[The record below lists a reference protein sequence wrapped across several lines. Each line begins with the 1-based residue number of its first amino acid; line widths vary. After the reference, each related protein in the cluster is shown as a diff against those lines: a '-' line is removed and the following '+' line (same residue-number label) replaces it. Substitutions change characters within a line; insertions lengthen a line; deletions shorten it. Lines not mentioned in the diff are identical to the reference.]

1 MFRSLHMKLVLI
13 LILLIV
19 SVMAVMG
26 TFLVNSVGSYYL
38 DDFESQIE
46 DVMTQNGSETLL
58 SLEQA
63 AERGQE
69 GVPRMMEI
77 LSAFVGQLGIDNY
90 RYYCVLDGNGTFVD
104 GSSTSETRAAEL
116 TRTPNIVSAMNGK
129 IGSANTTIDSYMDY
143 AIPLALDEQGQ
154 HPQYIIY
161 FFDDKREVRDLSW
174 NFFGI
179 VLRAMMFGLLVAV
192 MLSFLLSKTITTPI
206 ENIRTRA
213 QMVASGDFSHR
224 LDIQSNDEIGELTA
238 TFNHMADR
246 LHDTLEEIAGE
257 RDKLGTIFLH
267 MTDGVAA
274 FSADGCLIHMN
285 PATERLLGVS
295 FCEDMHFNDLF
306 EGIEVPTQKNAGERG
321 FLQMEIER
329 EGRTLSVLFAPYGAG
344 EVERGIVAVI
354 HDITEQRKLDDSRRE
369 FIANV
374 SHELRT
380 PLTNIKSYT
389 ETLIDAAGEL
399 PADTEVKFLSVIAGE
414 TDRMTRIVKDLLTLS
429 KLDCGKMDLRFQR
442 FSMQHMLESVFNAMA
457 LEAENNGHTLTLDI
471 AGKMP
476 DMNGDRER
484 LEQVVINILSNA
496 VKYTPTGGHI
506 VLSAFRRDDSHVVI
520 RVKDDGMG
528 IPKDD
533 IPRLFE
539 RFYRV
544 DKARSRAKG
553 GSGLG
558 LAIAKEMVEAHRG
571 TIYLDSKLDV
581 GTTVTITLPTNLP
594 ADEDGII

>member
-1 MFRSLHMKLVLI
+1 MFRSLHMKLVII

-19 SVMAVMG
+19 SVMAIMG

-38 DDFESQIE
+38 NDFETQIE
-46 DVMTQNGSETLL
+46 NVMTENNYETYR

-63 AERGQE
+63 AQETDAPERI
-69 GVPRMMEI
+69 MEI
-77 LSAFVGQLGIDNY
+77 LSAFVGRLGIDSY
-90 RYYCVLDGNGTFVD
+90 RTYAVLDGNGTFLTGD
-104 GSSTSETRAAEL
+104 NGALASEL
-116 TRTPNIVSAMNGK
+116 TRTPNILTA
-129 IGSANTTIDSYMDY
+129 IGGEVGAANTTIDSYMDY
-143 AIPLALDEQGQ
+143 AIPLGKDDDGE
-154 HPQYIIY
+154 PKYIVY
-161 FFDDKREVRDLSW
+161 FFDDKRETRDLSW

-179 VLRAMMFGLLVAV
+179 VVKAMTFGLLVAV
-192 MLSFLLSKTITTPI
+192 LLSFLLSKTITTPI

-213 QMVASGDFSHR
+213 QMVAAGDFSHR

-246 LHDTLEEIAGE
+246 LHDTLEEIQGE

-267 MTDGVAA
+267 MTDGVTA
-274 FSADGCLIHMN
+274 FNAEGKLIHMN
-285 PATERLLGVS
+285 PTAENLLGAT
-295 FCEDMHFNDLF
+295 FQENAHFNDVF
-306 EGIEVPTQKNAGERG
+306 EGIDAPTPIAAGEQG
-321 FLQMEIER
+321 FVQMELER
-329 EGRTLSVLFAPYGAG
+329 MGRTLSVLFAPYG
-344 EVERGIVAVI
+344 ENERGIIAVI
-354 HDITEQRKLDDSRRE
+354 HDITEQRKLDEARRE

-380 PLTNIKSYT
+380 PLTNVKSYT

-399 PADTEVKFLSVIAGE
+399 PTDTEVKFLSVIAGE

-429 KLDCGKMDLRFQR
+429 KLDCGKMDLHFHR
-442 FSMQHMLESVFNAMA
+442 FSMQHMVESVYNAMV
-457 LEAENNGHTLTLDI
+457 LEAGNNGLELTLNI
-471 AGKMP
+471 QGKMP

-496 VKYTPTGGHI
+496 VKYTPSGGHI
-506 VLSAFRRDDSHVVI
+506 VLSAARRDEGHVMI

-571 TIYLDSKLDV
+571 TIYLESQLDE
-581 GTTVTITLPTNLP
+581 GTTVTVVLPTNLP
-594 ADEDGII
+594 ADQDGMV

>member
-1 MFRSLHMKLVLI
+1 MFRSLHMKLVII

-19 SVMAVMG
+19 SVMAIMG

-38 DDFESQIE
+38 NDFETQIE
-46 DVMTQNGSETLL
+46 NVMTENNYETYR

-63 AERGQE
+63 AQESDAPERI
-69 GVPRMMEI
+69 MEI
-77 LSAFVGQLGIDNY
+77 LSAFVGRLGIDSY
-90 RYYCVLDGNGTFVD
+90 RTYAVLDGNGTFLTGD
-104 GSSTSETRAAEL
+104 NGALASEL
-116 TRTPNIVSAMNGK
+116 TRTPNILTA
-129 IGSANTTIDSYMDY
+129 IGGEVGAANTTIDSYMDY
-143 AIPLALDEQGQ
+143 AIPLGKDDDGE
-154 HPQYIIY
+154 PKYIVY
-161 FFDDKREVRDLSW
+161 FFDDKRETRDLSW

-179 VLRAMMFGLLVAV
+179 VVKAMTFGLLVAV
-192 MLSFLLSKTITTPI
+192 LLSFLLSKTITTPI

-213 QMVASGDFSHR
+213 QMVAAGDFSHR

-246 LHDTLEEIAGE
+246 LHDTLEEIQGE

-267 MTDGVAA
+267 MTDGVTA
-274 FSADGCLIHMN
+274 FNAEGKLIHMN
-285 PATERLLGVS
+285 PTAENLLGAT
-295 FCEDMHFNDLF
+295 FQEDAHFNDVF
-306 EGIEVPTQKNAGERG
+306 EGIDTPTPIAAGEQG
-321 FLQMEIER
+321 FVQMELER
-329 EGRTLSVLFAPYGAG
+329 MGRTLSVLFAPYG
-344 EVERGIVAVI
+344 ENERGIIAVI
-354 HDITEQRKLDDSRRE
+354 HDITEQRKLDEARRE

-380 PLTNIKSYT
+380 PLTNVKSYT

-399 PADTEVKFLSVIAGE
+399 PTDTEVKFLSVIAGE

-429 KLDCGKMDLRFQR
+429 KLDCGKMDLHFHR
-442 FSMQHMLESVFNAMA
+442 FSMQHMVESVYNAMV
-457 LEAENNGHTLTLDI
+457 LEAGNNGLELTLNI
-471 AGKMP
+471 RGKMP

-496 VKYTPTGGHI
+496 VKYTPSGGHI
-506 VLSAFRRDDSHVVI
+506 VLSAARRDEGHVMI

-571 TIYLDSKLDV
+571 TIYLESQLDE
-581 GTTVTITLPTNLP
+581 GTTVTVVLPTNLP
-594 ADEDGII
+594 ADQDGMV

>member
-1 MFRSLHMKLVLI
+1 MFRSLHMKLVII

-19 SVMAVMG
+19 SVMAIMG

-38 DDFESQIE
+38 NDFETQIE
-46 DVMTQNGSETLL
+46 NVMTENNYETYR

-63 AERGQE
+63 AQESDAPERI
-69 GVPRMMEI
+69 MEI
-77 LSAFVGQLGIDNY
+77 LSAFVGRLGIDSY
-90 RYYCVLDGNGTFVD
+90 RTYAVLDGNGTFLTGD
-104 GSSTSETRAAEL
+104 NGALASEL
-116 TRTPNIVSAMNGK
+116 TRTPNILTA
-129 IGSANTTIDSYMDY
+129 IGGEVGAANTTIDSYMDY
-143 AIPLALDEQGQ
+143 AIPLGKDDDGE
-154 HPQYIIY
+154 PKYIVY
-161 FFDDKREVRDLSW
+161 FFDDKRETRDLSW

-179 VLRAMMFGLLVAV
+179 VVKAMTFGLLVAV
-192 MLSFLLSKTITTPI
+192 LLSFLLSKTITTPI

-213 QMVASGDFSHR
+213 QMVAAGDFSHR

-246 LHDTLEEIAGE
+246 LHDTLEEIQGE

-267 MTDGVAA
+267 MTDGVTA
-274 FSADGCLIHMN
+274 FNAEGKLIHMN
-285 PATERLLGVS
+285 PTAENLLGAT
-295 FCEDMHFNDLF
+295 FQEDAHFNDVF
-306 EGIEVPTQKNAGERG
+306 EGIDAPTPIAAGEQG
-321 FLQMEIER
+321 FVQMELER
-329 EGRTLSVLFAPYGAG
+329 MGRTLSVLFAPYG
-344 EVERGIVAVI
+344 ENERGIIAVI
-354 HDITEQRKLDDSRRE
+354 HDITEQRKLDEARRE

-380 PLTNIKSYT
+380 PLTNVKSYT

-399 PADTEVKFLSVIAGE
+399 PTDTEVKFLSVIAGE

-429 KLDCGKMDLRFQR
+429 KLDCGKMDLHFHR
-442 FSMQHMLESVFNAMA
+442 FSMQHMIESVYNAMV
-457 LEAENNGHTLTLDI
+457 LEAGNNGLELTLNI
-471 AGKMP
+471 QGKMP

-496 VKYTPTGGHI
+496 VKYTPSGGHI
-506 VLSAFRRDDSHVVI
+506 VLSAARRDEGHVMI

-571 TIYLDSKLDV
+571 TIYLESQLDE
-581 GTTVTITLPTNLP
+581 GTTVTVVLPTNLP
-594 ADEDGII
+594 ADQDGMV

>member
-1 MFRSLHMKLVLI
+1 MFRSLHMKLVII

-19 SVMAVMG
+19 SVMAIMG

-38 DDFESQIE
+38 NDFETQIE
-46 DVMTQNGSETLL
+46 NVMTENNYETYR

-63 AERGQE
+63 AQESDAPERI
-69 GVPRMMEI
+69 MEI
-77 LSAFVGQLGIDNY
+77 LSAFVGRLGIDSY
-90 RYYCVLDGNGTFVD
+90 RTYAVLDGNGTFLTGD
-104 GSSTSETRAAEL
+104 NGALASEL
-116 TRTPNIVSAMNGK
+116 TRTPNILTA
-129 IGSANTTIDSYMDY
+129 IGGEVGAANTTIDSYMDY
-143 AIPLALDEQGQ
+143 AIPLGKDDDGE
-154 HPQYIIY
+154 PKYIVY
-161 FFDDKREVRDLSW
+161 FFDDKRETRDLSW

-179 VLRAMMFGLLVAV
+179 VVKAMTFGLLVAV
-192 MLSFLLSKTITTPI
+192 LLSFLLSKTITTPI

-213 QMVASGDFSHR
+213 QMVAAGDFSHR

-246 LHDTLEEIAGE
+246 LHDTLEEIQGE

-267 MTDGVAA
+267 MTDGVTA
-274 FSADGCLIHMN
+274 FNAEGKLIHMN
-285 PATERLLGVS
+285 PTAENLLGAT
-295 FCEDMHFNDLF
+295 FQEDAHFNDVF
-306 EGIEVPTQKNAGERG
+306 EGIDAPTPIAAGEQG
-321 FLQMEIER
+321 FVQMELER
-329 EGRTLSVLFAPYGAG
+329 MGRTLSVLFAPYG
-344 EVERGIVAVI
+344 ENERDIIAVI
-354 HDITEQRKLDDSRRE
+354 HDITEQRKLDEARRE

-380 PLTNIKSYT
+380 PLTNVKSYT

-399 PADTEVKFLSVIAGE
+399 PTDTEVKFLSVIAGE

-429 KLDCGKMDLRFQR
+429 KLDCGKMDLHFHR
-442 FSMQHMLESVFNAMA
+442 FSMQHMVESVYNAMV
-457 LEAENNGHTLTLDI
+457 LEAGNNGLELTLNI
-471 AGKMP
+471 QGKMP

-496 VKYTPTGGHI
+496 VKYTPSGGHI
-506 VLSAFRRDDSHVVI
+506 VLSAARRDEGHVMI

-571 TIYLDSKLDV
+571 TIYLESQLDE
-581 GTTVTITLPTNLP
+581 GTTVTVVLPTNLP
-594 ADEDGII
+594 ADQDGMV

>member
-1 MFRSLHMKLVLI
+1 MFRSLHMKLVII

-19 SVMAVMG
+19 SVMAIMG

-38 DDFESQIE
+38 NDFETQIE
-46 DVMTQNGSETLL
+46 NVMTENNYETYR

-63 AERGQE
+63 AQETDAPERI
-69 GVPRMMEI
+69 MEI
-77 LSAFVGQLGIDNY
+77 LSAFVGRLGIDSY
-90 RYYCVLDGNGTFVD
+90 RTYAVLDGNGTFLTGD
-104 GSSTSETRAAEL
+104 NGALASEL
-116 TRTPNIVSAMNGK
+116 TRTPNILTAVGGEVGA
-129 IGSANTTIDSYMDY
+129 ANTTIDSYMDY
-143 AIPLALDEQGQ
+143 AIPLGKDDDGE
-154 HPQYIIY
+154 PKYIVY
-161 FFDDKREVRDLSW
+161 FFDDKRETRDLSW

-179 VLRAMMFGLLVAV
+179 VVKAMTFGLLVAV
-192 MLSFLLSKTITTPI
+192 LLSFLLSKTITTPI

-213 QMVASGDFSHR
+213 QMVAAGDFSHR

-246 LHDTLEEIAGE
+246 LHDTLEEIQGE

-267 MTDGVAA
+267 MTDGVTA
-274 FSADGCLIHMN
+274 FNAEGKLIHMN
-285 PATERLLGVS
+285 PTAENLLGAT
-295 FCEDMHFNDLF
+295 FQENAHFNDVF
-306 EGIEVPTQKNAGERG
+306 EGIDAPTPIAAGEQG
-321 FLQMEIER
+321 FVQMELER
-329 EGRTLSVLFAPYGAG
+329 MGRTLSVLFAPYG
-344 EVERGIVAVI
+344 ENERGIIAVI
-354 HDITEQRKLDDSRRE
+354 HDITEQRKLDEARRE

-380 PLTNIKSYT
+380 PLTNVKSYT

-399 PADTEVKFLSVIAGE
+399 PTDTEVKFLSVIAGE

-429 KLDCGKMDLRFQR
+429 KLDCGKMDLHFHR
-442 FSMQHMLESVFNAMA
+442 FSMQHMVESVYNAMV
-457 LEAENNGHTLTLDI
+457 LEAGNNGLELTLNI
-471 AGKMP
+471 QGKMP

-496 VKYTPTGGHI
+496 VKYTPSGGHI
-506 VLSAFRRDDSHVVI
+506 VLSAARRDEGHVMI

-571 TIYLDSKLDV
+571 TIYLESQLDE
-581 GTTVTITLPTNLP
+581 GTTVTVVLPTNLP
-594 ADEDGII
+594 ADQDGMV

>member
-1 MFRSLHMKLVLI
+1 MFRSLHMKLVII

-19 SVMAVMG
+19 SVMAIMG

-38 DDFESQIE
+38 NDFETQIE
-46 DVMTQNGSETLL
+46 NVMTENNYETYR

-63 AERGQE
+63 AQEPDAPERI
-69 GVPRMMEI
+69 MEI
-77 LSAFVGQLGIDNY
+77 LSAFVGRLGIDSY
-90 RYYCVLDGNGTFVD
+90 RTYAVLDGNGTFLTGD
-104 GSSTSETRAAEL
+104 NGALASEL
-116 TRTPNIVSAMNGK
+116 TRTPNILTA
-129 IGSANTTIDSYMDY
+129 IGGEVGAANTTIDSYMDY
-143 AIPLALDEQGQ
+143 AIPLDKDDDGE
-154 HPQYIIY
+154 PKYIVY
-161 FFDDKREVRDLSW
+161 FFDDKRETRDLSW

-179 VLRAMMFGLLVAV
+179 VVKAMTFGLLVAV
-192 MLSFLLSKTITTPI
+192 LLSFLLSKTITTPI

-213 QMVASGDFSHR
+213 QMVAAGDFSHR

-246 LHDTLEEIAGE
+246 LHDTLEEIQGE

-267 MTDGVAA
+267 MTDGVTA
-274 FSADGCLIHMN
+274 FNAEGKLIHMN
-285 PATERLLGVS
+285 PTAENLLGAT
-295 FCEDMHFNDLF
+295 FQEDAHFNDVF
-306 EGIEVPTQKNAGERG
+306 EGIDAPTPIAAGEQG
-321 FLQMEIER
+321 FVQMELER
-329 EGRTLSVLFAPYGAG
+329 MGRTLSVLFAPYG
-344 EVERGIVAVI
+344 ENERGIIAVI
-354 HDITEQRKLDDSRRE
+354 HDITEQRKLDEARRE

-380 PLTNIKSYT
+380 PLTNVKSYT

-399 PADTEVKFLSVIAGE
+399 PTDTEVKFLSVIAGE

-429 KLDCGKMDLRFQR
+429 KLDCGKMDLHFHR
-442 FSMQHMLESVFNAMA
+442 FSMQHMVESVYNAMV
-457 LEAENNGHTLTLDI
+457 LEAGNNGLELTLNI
-471 AGKMP
+471 QGKMP

-496 VKYTPTGGHI
+496 VKYTPSGGHI
-506 VLSAFRRDDSHVVI
+506 VLSAARRDEGHVMI

-571 TIYLDSKLDV
+571 TIYLESQLDE
-581 GTTVTITLPTNLP
+581 GTTVTVVLPTNLP
-594 ADEDGII
+594 ADQDGMV

>member
-1 MFRSLHMKLVLI
+1 MFRSLHMKLVII

-19 SVMAVMG
+19 SVMAIMG

-38 DDFESQIE
+38 NDFETQIE
-46 DVMTQNGSETLL
+46 NVMTENNYETYR

-63 AERGQE
+63 AQESDAPERI
-69 GVPRMMEI
+69 MEI
-77 LSAFVGQLGIDNY
+77 LSAFVGRLGIDSY
-90 RYYCVLDGNGTFVD
+90 RTYAVLDGNGTFLTGD
-104 GSSTSETRAAEL
+104 NGALASEL
-116 TRTPNIVSAMNGK
+116 TRTPNILTA
-129 IGSANTTIDSYMDY
+129 IGGEVGAANTTIDSYMDY
-143 AIPLALDEQGQ
+143 AIPLGKDDDGE
-154 HPQYIIY
+154 PKYIVY
-161 FFDDKREVRDLSW
+161 FFDDKRETRDLSW

-179 VLRAMMFGLLVAV
+179 VVKAMTFGLLVAV
-192 MLSFLLSKTITTPI
+192 LLSFLLSKTITTPI

-213 QMVASGDFSHR
+213 QMVAAGDFSHR

-246 LHDTLEEIAGE
+246 LHDTLEEIQGE

-267 MTDGVAA
+267 MTDGVTA
-274 FSADGCLIHMN
+274 FNAEGKLIHMN
-285 PATERLLGVS
+285 PTAENLLGAT
-295 FCEDMHFNDLF
+295 FQEDAHFNDVF
-306 EGIEVPTQKNAGERG
+306 EGIDTPTPIAAGEQG
-321 FLQMEIER
+321 FVQMELER
-329 EGRTLSVLFAPYGAG
+329 MGRTLSVLFAPYG
-344 EVERGIVAVI
+344 ENERGIIAVI
-354 HDITEQRKLDDSRRE
+354 HDITEQRKLDEARRE

-380 PLTNIKSYT
+380 PLTNVKSYT

-399 PADTEVKFLSVIAGE
+399 PTDTEVKFLSVIAGE

-429 KLDCGKMDLRFQR
+429 KLDCGKMDLHFHR
-442 FSMQHMLESVFNAMA
+442 FSMQHMVESVYNAMV
-457 LEAENNGHTLTLDI
+457 LEAGNNGLELTLNI
-471 AGKMP
+471 QGKMP

-496 VKYTPTGGHI
+496 VKYTPSGGHI
-506 VLSAFRRDDSHVVI
+506 VLSAARRDEGHVMI

-571 TIYLDSKLDV
+571 TIYLESQLDE
-581 GTTVTITLPTNLP
+581 GTTVTVVLPTNLP
-594 ADEDGII
+594 ADQDGMV

>member
-38 DDFESQIE
+38 SDFQTQIE
-46 DVMTQNGSETLL
+46 SVMTENGSETLL

-63 AERGQE
+63 AKETDGPQQI
-69 GVPRMMEI
+69 MNI
-77 LSAFVGQLGIDNY
+77 LAAFYGQLGIDTY
-90 RYYCVLDGNGTFVD
+90 RNYCVLDKNGTFLM
-104 GSSTSETRAAEL
+104 GSNEALGNDLA
-116 TRTPNIVSAMNGK
+116 RTPNIVTAMNGEVGHA
-129 IGSANTTIDSYMDY
+129 GSTIDSYMDY
-143 AIPLALDEQGQ
+143 AIPLALDEQGK
-154 HPQYIIY
+154 PSYIIY
-161 FFDDKREVRDLSW
+161 VIDDKREIRDLSW
-174 NFFGI
+174 SFFGI
-179 VLRAMMFGLLVAV
+179 VLRTMTFGLLVAV
-192 MLSFLLSKTITTPI
+192 LLSFLLSKTITTPI
-206 ENIRTRA
+206 ENIRARA
-213 QMVASGDFSHR
+213 QMVAAGDFSHR
-224 LDIQSNDEIGELTA
+224 LEIQSNDEIGGLTD

-246 LHDTLEEIAGE
+246 LHDTLEEVAGE
-257 RDKLGTIFLH
+257 RDKLNTIFEH

-274 FSADGCLIHMN
+274 FSADGKLIHMN
-285 PATERLLGVS
+285 AATENFLGVA
-295 FCEDMHFNDLF
+295 FQEDTHFNDLF
-306 EGIEVPTQKNAGERG
+306 DGIDIPTQKMAGEQG
-321 FLQMEIER
+321 FIQMDIER
-329 EGRTLSVLFAPYGAG
+329 TGRTLSVLFAPYGASEG
-344 EVERGIVAVI
+344 ERGIVAVI
-354 HDITEQRKLDDSRRE
+354 HDITEQRKLEDSRRE

-429 KLDCGKMDLRFQR
+429 KLDCGKMDLHFCR
-442 FSMQHMLESVFNAMA
+442 FSMQHMLESVYNAMA
-457 LEAENNGHTLTLDI
+457 LEAGNNGHELKLNI
-471 AGKMP
+471 RGRMP

-484 LEQVVINILSNA
+484 LEQVIINILSNA
-496 VKYTPTGGHI
+496 VKYTPRGGHI
-506 VLSAFRRDDSHVVI
+506 ILSAMRRDDCHIAI
-520 RVKDDGMG
+520 RVRDDGMG
-528 IPKDD
+528 IPQQD

-571 TIYLDSKLDV
+571 TIYLESRLDV
-581 GTTVTITLPTNLP
+581 GTTVTIILPTNLP
-594 ADEDGII
+594 ADDPEMV

>member
-1 MFRSLHMKLVLI
+1 MFRSLHMKLVII

-19 SVMAVMG
+19 SVMAIMG

-38 DDFESQIE
+38 NDFETQIE
-46 DVMTQNGSETLL
+46 NVMTENNYETYR

-63 AERGQE
+63 AQESDAPERI
-69 GVPRMMEI
+69 MEI
-77 LSAFVGQLGIDNY
+77 LSAFVGRLGIDSY
-90 RYYCVLDGNGTFVD
+90 RTYAVLDGNGTFLTGD
-104 GSSTSETRAAEL
+104 NGALASEL
-116 TRTPNIVSAMNGK
+116 TRTPNILTAVGGEVGA
-129 IGSANTTIDSYMDY
+129 ANTTIDSYMDY
-143 AIPLALDEQGQ
+143 AIPLGKDDDGE
-154 HPQYIIY
+154 PKYIVY
-161 FFDDKREVRDLSW
+161 FFDDKRETRDLSW

-179 VLRAMMFGLLVAV
+179 VVKAMTFGLLVAV
-192 MLSFLLSKTITTPI
+192 LLSFLLSKTITTPI

-213 QMVASGDFSHR
+213 QMVAAGDFSHR

-246 LHDTLEEIAGE
+246 LHDTLEEIQGE

-267 MTDGVAA
+267 MTDGVTA
-274 FSADGCLIHMN
+274 FNAEGKLIHMN
-285 PATERLLGVS
+285 PTAENLLGAT
-295 FCEDMHFNDLF
+295 FQENAHFNDVF
-306 EGIEVPTQKNAGERG
+306 EGIDAPTPIAAGEQG
-321 FLQMEIER
+321 FVQMELER
-329 EGRTLSVLFAPYGAG
+329 MGRTLSVLFAPYG
-344 EVERGIVAVI
+344 ENERGIIAVI
-354 HDITEQRKLDDSRRE
+354 HDITEQRKLDEARRE

-380 PLTNIKSYT
+380 PLTNVKSYT

-399 PADTEVKFLSVIAGE
+399 PTDTEVKFLSVIAGE

-429 KLDCGKMDLRFQR
+429 KLDCGKMDLHFHR
-442 FSMQHMLESVFNAMA
+442 FSMQHMVESVYNAMV
-457 LEAENNGHTLTLDI
+457 LEAGNNGLELTLNI
-471 AGKMP
+471 QGKMP

-484 LEQVVINILSNA
+484 LEQVVINIRSNA
-496 VKYTPTGGHI
+496 VKYTPSGGHI
-506 VLSAFRRDDSHVVI
+506 VLSAARRDEGHVMI

-571 TIYLDSKLDV
+571 TIYLESQLDE
-581 GTTVTITLPTNLP
+581 GTTVTVVLPTNLP
-594 ADEDGII
+594 ADQDGMV

>member
-1 MFRSLHMKLVLI
+1 MFRSLHMKLVII

-19 SVMAVMG
+19 SVMAIMG

-38 DDFESQIE
+38 NDFETQIE
-46 DVMTQNGSETLL
+46 NVMTENNSETYR
-58 SLEQA
+58 SIEQA
-63 AERGQE
+63 AQEPDAPERI
-69 GVPRMMEI
+69 MEI
-77 LSAFVGQLGIDNY
+77 LSAFVGRLGIDSY
-90 RYYCVLDGNGTFVD
+90 RTYAVLDGNGTFLTGD
-104 GSSTSETRAAEL
+104 NGALASEL
-116 TRTPNIVSAMNGK
+116 TRTPNILTA
-129 IGSANTTIDSYMDY
+129 IGGEVGAANTTIDSYMDY
-143 AIPLALDEQGQ
+143 AIPLGKDDDGE
-154 HPQYIIY
+154 PKYIVY
-161 FFDDKREVRDLSW
+161 FFDDKRETRDLSW

-179 VLRAMMFGLLVAV
+179 VVKAMTFGLLVAV
-192 MLSFLLSKTITTPI
+192 LLSFLLSKTITTPI

-213 QMVASGDFSHR
+213 QMVAAGDFSHR

-246 LHDTLEEIAGE
+246 LHDTLEEIQGE

-267 MTDGVAA
+267 MTDGVTA
-274 FSADGCLIHMN
+274 FNAEGKLIHMN
-285 PATERLLGVS
+285 PTAENLLGAT
-295 FCEDMHFNDLF
+295 FQEDAHFNDVF
-306 EGIEVPTQKNAGERG
+306 EGIDAPTPIAAGEQG
-321 FLQMEIER
+321 FVQMELER
-329 EGRTLSVLFAPYGAG
+329 MGRTLSVLFAPYG
-344 EVERGIVAVI
+344 ENERGIIAVI
-354 HDITEQRKLDDSRRE
+354 HDITEQRKLDEARRE

-380 PLTNIKSYT
+380 PLTNVKSYT

-399 PADTEVKFLSVIAGE
+399 PTDTEVKFLSVIAGE

-429 KLDCGKMDLRFQR
+429 KLDCGKMDLHFHR
-442 FSMQHMLESVFNAMA
+442 FSMQHMVESVYNAMV
-457 LEAENNGHTLTLDI
+457 LEAGNNGLELTLNI
-471 AGKMP
+471 QGKMP

-496 VKYTPTGGHI
+496 VKYTPSGGHI
-506 VLSAFRRDDSHVVI
+506 VLSAARRDEGHVMI

-571 TIYLDSKLDV
+571 TIYLESQLDE
-581 GTTVTITLPTNLP
+581 GTTVTVVLPTNLP
-594 ADEDGII
+594 ADQDGMV

>member
-1 MFRSLHMKLVLI
+1 MFRSLHMKLVII

-19 SVMAVMG
+19 SVMAIMG

-38 DDFESQIE
+38 NDFETQIE
-46 DVMTQNGSETLL
+46 NVMTENNYETYR

-63 AERGQE
+63 AQENDAPERI
-69 GVPRMMEI
+69 MEI
-77 LSAFVGQLGIDNY
+77 LSAFVGRLGIDSY
-90 RYYCVLDGNGTFVD
+90 RTYAVLDGNGTFLTGD
-104 GSSTSETRAAEL
+104 NGALASEL
-116 TRTPNIVSAMNGK
+116 TRTPNILTA
-129 IGSANTTIDSYMDY
+129 IGGEVGAANTTIDSYMDY
-143 AIPLALDEQGQ
+143 AIPLGKDDDGE
-154 HPQYIIY
+154 PKYIVY
-161 FFDDKREVRDLSW
+161 FFDDKRETRDLSW

-179 VLRAMMFGLLVAV
+179 VVKAMTFGLLVAV
-192 MLSFLLSKTITTPI
+192 LLSFLLSKTITTPI

-213 QMVASGDFSHR
+213 QMVAAGDFSHR

-246 LHDTLEEIAGE
+246 LHDTLEEIQGE

-267 MTDGVAA
+267 MTDGVTA
-274 FSADGCLIHMN
+274 FNAEGKLIHMN
-285 PATERLLGVS
+285 PTAENLLGAT
-295 FCEDMHFNDLF
+295 FQEDAHFNDVF
-306 EGIEVPTQKNAGERG
+306 EGIDAPTPIAAGEQG
-321 FLQMEIER
+321 FVKMELER
-329 EGRTLSVLFAPYGAG
+329 MGRTLSVLFAPYG
-344 EVERGIVAVI
+344 ENERGIIAVI
-354 HDITEQRKLDDSRRE
+354 HDITEQRKLDEARRE

-380 PLTNIKSYT
+380 PLTNVKSYT

-399 PADTEVKFLSVIAGE
+399 PTDTEVKFLSVIAGE

-429 KLDCGKMDLRFQR
+429 KLDCGKMDLHFHR
-442 FSMQHMLESVFNAMA
+442 FSMQHMVESVYNAMV
-457 LEAENNGHTLTLDI
+457 LEAGNNGLELTLNI
-471 AGKMP
+471 QGKMP

-496 VKYTPTGGHI
+496 VKYTPSGGHI
-506 VLSAFRRDDSHVVI
+506 VLSAARRDEGHVMI

-571 TIYLDSKLDV
+571 TIYLESQLDE
-581 GTTVTITLPTNLP
+581 GTTVTVVLPTNLP
-594 ADEDGII
+594 ADQDGMV

>member
-1 MFRSLHMKLVLI
+1 MFRSLHMKLVII

-19 SVMAVMG
+19 SVMAIMG

-38 DDFESQIE
+38 NDFETQIE
-46 DVMTQNGSETLL
+46 NVMTENNYETYR

-63 AERGQE
+63 AQESDAPERI
-69 GVPRMMEI
+69 MEI
-77 LSAFVGQLGIDNY
+77 LSAFVGRLGIDSY
-90 RYYCVLDGNGTFVD
+90 RTYAVLDGNGTFLTGD
-104 GSSTSETRAAEL
+104 NGALASEL
-116 TRTPNIVSAMNGK
+116 TRTPNILTA
-129 IGSANTTIDSYMDY
+129 IGGEVGAANTTIDSYMDY
-143 AIPLALDEQGQ
+143 AIPLGKDDDGE
-154 HPQYIIY
+154 PKYIVY
-161 FFDDKREVRDLSW
+161 FFDDKRETRDLSW

-179 VLRAMMFGLLVAV
+179 VVKAMTFGLLVAV
-192 MLSFLLSKTITTPI
+192 LLSFLLSKTITTPI

-213 QMVASGDFSHR
+213 QMVAAGDFSHR

-246 LHDTLEEIAGE
+246 LHDTLEEIQGE

-267 MTDGVAA
+267 MTDGVTA
-274 FSADGCLIHMN
+274 FNAEGKLIHMN
-285 PATERLLGVS
+285 PTAENLLGAT
-295 FCEDMHFNDLF
+295 FQEDAHFNDVF
-306 EGIEVPTQKNAGERG
+306 EGIDAPTPIAAGEQG
-321 FLQMEIER
+321 FVQMELER
-329 EGRTLSVLFAPYGAG
+329 MGRTLSVLFAPYG
-344 EVERGIVAVI
+344 ENERGIIAVI
-354 HDITEQRKLDDSRRE
+354 HDITEQRKLDEARRE

-380 PLTNIKSYT
+380 PLTNVKSYT

-399 PADTEVKFLSVIAGE
+399 PTDTEVKFLSVIAGE

-429 KLDCGKMDLRFQR
+429 KLDCGKMDLHFHR
-442 FSMQHMLESVFNAMA
+442 FSMQHMVESVYNAMV
-457 LEAENNGHTLTLDI
+457 LEAGNNGLELTLNI
-471 AGKMP
+471 QGKMP

-496 VKYTPTGGHI
+496 VKYTPSGGHI
-506 VLSAFRRDDSHVVI
+506 VLSAARRDEGHVMI

-571 TIYLDSKLDV
+571 TIYLESQLDE
-581 GTTVTITLPTNLP
+581 GTTVTVVLPTNLP
-594 ADEDGII
+594 ADQDGIV

>member
-1 MFRSLHMKLVLI
+1 MFRSLHMKLVII

-19 SVMAVMG
+19 SVMAIMG

-38 DDFESQIE
+38 NDFETQIE
-46 DVMTQNGSETLL
+46 NVMTENNYETYR

-63 AERGQE
+63 AQETDAPERI
-69 GVPRMMEI
+69 MEI
-77 LSAFVGQLGIDNY
+77 LSAFVGRLGIDSY
-90 RYYCVLDGNGTFVD
+90 RTYAVLDGNGTFLTGD
-104 GSSTSETRAAEL
+104 NGALASEL
-116 TRTPNIVSAMNGK
+116 TRTPNILTAVGGEVGA
-129 IGSANTTIDSYMDY
+129 ANTTIDSYMDY
-143 AIPLALDEQGQ
+143 AIPLGKDDDGE
-154 HPQYIIY
+154 PKYIVY
-161 FFDDKREVRDLSW
+161 FFDDKRETRDLSW

-179 VLRAMMFGLLVAV
+179 VVKAMTFGLLVAV
-192 MLSFLLSKTITTPI
+192 LLSFLLSKTITTPI

-213 QMVASGDFSHR
+213 QMVAAGDFSHR

-246 LHDTLEEIAGE
+246 LHDTLEEIQGE

-267 MTDGVAA
+267 MTDGVTA
-274 FSADGCLIHMN
+274 FNAEGKLIHMN
-285 PATERLLGVS
+285 PTAENLLGAT
-295 FCEDMHFNDLF
+295 FPEDAHFNDVF
-306 EGIEVPTQKNAGERG
+306 EGIDAPTPIAAGEQG
-321 FLQMEIER
+321 FVQMELER
-329 EGRTLSVLFAPYGAG
+329 MGRTLSVLFAPYG
-344 EVERGIVAVI
+344 ENERGIIAVI
-354 HDITEQRKLDDSRRE
+354 HDITEQRKLDEARRE

-380 PLTNIKSYT
+380 PLTNVKSYT

-399 PADTEVKFLSVIAGE
+399 PTDTEVKFLSVIAGE

-429 KLDCGKMDLRFQR
+429 KLDCGKMDLHFHR
-442 FSMQHMLESVFNAMA
+442 FSMQHMVESVYNAMV
-457 LEAENNGHTLTLDI
+457 LEAGNNGLELTLNI
-471 AGKMP
+471 QGKMP

-496 VKYTPTGGHI
+496 VKYTPSGGHI
-506 VLSAFRRDDSHVVI
+506 VLSAARRDEGHVMI

-571 TIYLDSKLDV
+571 TIYLESQLDE
-581 GTTVTITLPTNLP
+581 GTTVTVVLPTNLP
-594 ADEDGII
+594 ADQDGMV

>member
-1 MFRSLHMKLVLI
+1 MFRSLHMKLVII

-19 SVMAVMG
+19 SVMAIMG

-38 DDFESQIE
+38 NDFETQIE
-46 DVMTQNGSETLL
+46 NVMTENNYETYR

-63 AERGQE
+63 AQESDAPERI
-69 GVPRMMEI
+69 MEI
-77 LSAFVGQLGIDNY
+77 LSAFVGRLGIDSY
-90 RYYCVLDGNGTFVD
+90 RTYAVLDGNGTFLTGD
-104 GSSTSETRAAEL
+104 NGALASEL
-116 TRTPNIVSAMNGK
+116 TRTPNILTA
-129 IGSANTTIDSYMDY
+129 IGGEVGAANTTIDSYMDY
-143 AIPLALDEQGQ
+143 AIPLGKDDDGE
-154 HPQYIIY
+154 PKYIVY
-161 FFDDKREVRDLSW
+161 FFDDKRETRDLSW

-179 VLRAMMFGLLVAV
+179 VVKAMTFGLLVAV
-192 MLSFLLSKTITTPI
+192 LLSFLLSKTITTPI

-213 QMVASGDFSHR
+213 QMVAAGDFSHR

-246 LHDTLEEIAGE
+246 LHDTLEEIQGE

-267 MTDGVAA
+267 MTDGVTA
-274 FSADGCLIHMN
+274 FNAEGKLIHMN
-285 PATERLLGVS
+285 PTAENLLGAT
-295 FCEDMHFNDLF
+295 FQEDAHFNDVF
-306 EGIEVPTQKNAGERG
+306 EGIDAPTPIAAGEQG
-321 FLQMEIER
+321 FVQMELER
-329 EGRTLSVLFAPYGAG
+329 MGRTLSVLFAPYG
-344 EVERGIVAVI
+344 ENERGIIAVI
-354 HDITEQRKLDDSRRE
+354 HDITEQRKLDEARRE

-380 PLTNIKSYT
+380 PLTNVKSYT

-399 PADTEVKFLSVIAGE
+399 PTDTEVKFLSVIAGE

-429 KLDCGKMDLRFQR
+429 KLDCGKMDLHFHR
-442 FSMQHMLESVFNAMA
+442 FSMQHMVESVYNAMV
-457 LEAENNGHTLTLDI
+457 LEAGNNGLELTLNI
-471 AGKMP
+471 QGKMP

-496 VKYTPTGGHI
+496 VKYTPSGGHI
-506 VLSAFRRDDSHVVI
+506 VLSAARRDEGHVMI

-558 LAIAKEMVEAHRG
+558 LAIAKEMVEAHCG
-571 TIYLDSKLDV
+571 TIYLESQLDE
-581 GTTVTITLPTNLP
+581 GTTVTVVLPTNLP
-594 ADEDGII
+594 ADQDGMV

>member
-1 MFRSLHMKLVLI
+1 MFRSLHMKLVII

-19 SVMAVMG
+19 SVMAIMG

-38 DDFESQIE
+38 NDFETQIE
-46 DVMTQNGSETLL
+46 NVMTENNYETYR

-63 AERGQE
+63 AQETDAPERI
-69 GVPRMMEI
+69 MEI
-77 LSAFVGQLGIDNY
+77 LSAFVGRLGIDSY
-90 RYYCVLDGNGTFVD
+90 RTYAVLDGNGTFLTGD
-104 GSSTSETRAAEL
+104 NGALASEL
-116 TRTPNIVSAMNGK
+116 TRTPNILTAVGGEVGA
-129 IGSANTTIDSYMDY
+129 ANTTIDSYMDY
-143 AIPLALDEQGQ
+143 AIPLGKDDDGE
-154 HPQYIIY
+154 PKYIVY
-161 FFDDKREVRDLSW
+161 FFDDKRETRDLSW

-179 VLRAMMFGLLVAV
+179 VVKAMTFGLLVAV
-192 MLSFLLSKTITTPI
+192 LLSFLLSKTITTPI

-213 QMVASGDFSHR
+213 QMVAAGDFSHR

-246 LHDTLEEIAGE
+246 LHDTLEEIQGE

-267 MTDGVAA
+267 MTDGVTA
-274 FSADGCLIHMN
+274 FNAEGKLIHMN
-285 PATERLLGVS
+285 PTAENLLGAT
-295 FCEDMHFNDLF
+295 FQEDAHFNDVF
-306 EGIEVPTQKNAGERG
+306 EGIDAPTPIAAEEQG
-321 FLQMEIER
+321 FVQMELER
-329 EGRTLSVLFAPYGAG
+329 MGRTLSVLFAPYG
-344 EVERGIVAVI
+344 ENERGIIAVI
-354 HDITEQRKLDDSRRE
+354 HDITEQRKLDEARRE

-380 PLTNIKSYT
+380 PLTNVKSYT

-399 PADTEVKFLSVIAGE
+399 PTDTEVKFLSVIAGE

-429 KLDCGKMDLRFQR
+429 KLDCGKMDLHFHR
-442 FSMQHMLESVFNAMA
+442 FSMQHMVESVYNAMV
-457 LEAENNGHTLTLDI
+457 LEAGNNGLELTLNI
-471 AGKMP
+471 QGKMP

-496 VKYTPTGGHI
+496 VKYTPSGGHI
-506 VLSAFRRDDSHVVI
+506 ALSAARRDEGHVMI

-571 TIYLDSKLDV
+571 TIYLESQLDE
-581 GTTVTITLPTNLP
+581 GTTVTVVLPTNLP
-594 ADEDGII
+594 ADQDGMV

>member
-1 MFRSLHMKLVLI
+1 MFRSLHMKLVII

-19 SVMAVMG
+19 SVMAIMG

-38 DDFESQIE
+38 NDFETQIE
-46 DVMTQNGSETLL
+46 NVMTENNYETYR

-63 AERGQE
+63 AQETDAPERI
-69 GVPRMMEI
+69 MEI
-77 LSAFVGQLGIDNY
+77 LSAFVGRLGIDSY
-90 RYYCVLDGNGTFVD
+90 RTYAVLDGNGTFLTGD
-104 GSSTSETRAAEL
+104 NGALASEL
-116 TRTPNIVSAMNGK
+116 TRTPNILTAVGGEVGA
-129 IGSANTTIDSYMDY
+129 ANTTIDSYMDY
-143 AIPLALDEQGQ
+143 AIPLGKDDDGE
-154 HPQYIIY
+154 PKYIVY
-161 FFDDKREVRDLSW
+161 FFDDKRETRDLSW

-179 VLRAMMFGLLVAV
+179 VVKAMTFGLLVAV
-192 MLSFLLSKTITTPI
+192 LLSFLLSKTITTPI

-213 QMVASGDFSHR
+213 QMVAAGDFSHR

-246 LHDTLEEIAGE
+246 LHDTLEEIQGE

-267 MTDGVAA
+267 MTDGVTA
-274 FSADGCLIHMN
+274 FNAEGKLIHMN
-285 PATERLLGVS
+285 PTAENLLGAT
-295 FCEDMHFNDLF
+295 FQEDAHFNDVF
-306 EGIEVPTQKNAGERG
+306 EGIDAPTPIAAGEQG
-321 FLQMEIER
+321 FVQMELER
-329 EGRTLSVLFAPYGAG
+329 MGRTLSVLFAPYG
-344 EVERGIVAVI
+344 ENERGIIAVI
-354 HDITEQRKLDDSRRE
+354 HDITEQRKLDEARRE

-380 PLTNIKSYT
+380 PLTNVKSYT

-399 PADTEVKFLSVIAGE
+399 PTDTEVKFLSVIAGE

-429 KLDCGKMDLRFQR
+429 KLDCGKMDLHFHR
-442 FSMQHMLESVFNAMA
+442 FSMQHMVESVYNAMV
-457 LEAENNGHTLTLDI
+457 LEAGNNGLELTLNI
-471 AGKMP
+471 QGKMP

-496 VKYTPTGGHI
+496 VKYTPSGGHI
-506 VLSAFRRDDSHVVI
+506 VLSAARRDEGHVMI

-558 LAIAKEMVEAHRG
+558 LAIAKEMVEAHHG
-571 TIYLDSKLDV
+571 TIYLESQLDE
-581 GTTVTITLPTNLP
+581 GTTVTVVLPTNLP
-594 ADEDGII
+594 ADQDGMV

>member
-1 MFRSLHMKLVLI
+1 MFRSLHMKLVII

-19 SVMAVMG
+19 SVMAIMG

-38 DDFESQIE
+38 NDFETQIE
-46 DVMTQNGSETLL
+46 NVMTENNYETYR

-63 AERGQE
+63 AQESDAPERI
-69 GVPRMMEI
+69 MEI
-77 LSAFVGQLGIDNY
+77 LSAFVGRLGIDSY
-90 RYYCVLDGNGTFVD
+90 RTYAVLDGNGTFLTGD
-104 GSSTSETRAAEL
+104 NGALASEL
-116 TRTPNIVSAMNGK
+116 TRTPNILTA
-129 IGSANTTIDSYMDY
+129 IGGEVGAANTTIDSYMDY
-143 AIPLALDEQGQ
+143 AIPLGKDDDGE
-154 HPQYIIY
+154 PKYIVY
-161 FFDDKREVRDLSW
+161 FFDDKRETRDLSW

-179 VLRAMMFGLLVAV
+179 VVKAMTFGLLVAV
-192 MLSFLLSKTITTPI
+192 LLSFLLSKTITTPI

-213 QMVASGDFSHR
+213 QMVAAGDFSHR

-246 LHDTLEEIAGE
+246 LHDTLEEIQGE

-267 MTDGVAA
+267 MTDGVTA
-274 FSADGCLIHMN
+274 FNAEGKLIHIN
-285 PATERLLGVS
+285 PTAENLLGAT
-295 FCEDMHFNDLF
+295 FQEDAHFNDVF
-306 EGIEVPTQKNAGERG
+306 EGIDAPTPIAAGEQG
-321 FLQMEIER
+321 FVQMELER
-329 EGRTLSVLFAPYGAG
+329 MGRTLSVLFAPYG
-344 EVERGIVAVI
+344 ENERGIIAVI
-354 HDITEQRKLDDSRRE
+354 HDITEQRKLDEARRE

-380 PLTNIKSYT
+380 PLTNVKSYT

-399 PADTEVKFLSVIAGE
+399 PTDTEVKFLSVIAGE

-429 KLDCGKMDLRFQR
+429 KLDCGKMDLHFHR
-442 FSMQHMLESVFNAMA
+442 FSMQHMVESVYNAMV
-457 LEAENNGHTLTLDI
+457 LEAGNNGLELTLNI
-471 AGKMP
+471 RGKMP

-496 VKYTPTGGHI
+496 VKYTPSGGHI
-506 VLSAFRRDDSHVVI
+506 VLSAARRDEGHVMI

-571 TIYLDSKLDV
+571 TIYLESQLDE
-581 GTTVTITLPTNLP
+581 GTTVTVVLPTNLP
-594 ADEDGII
+594 ADQDGMV

>member
-1 MFRSLHMKLVLI
+1 MFRSLHMKLVII

-19 SVMAVMG
+19 SVMAIMG

-38 DDFESQIE
+38 NDFETQIE
-46 DVMTQNGSETLL
+46 NVMTENNYETYR

-63 AERGQE
+63 AQESDAPERI
-69 GVPRMMEI
+69 MEI
-77 LSAFVGQLGIDNY
+77 LSAFIGRLGIDSY
-90 RYYCVLDGNGTFVD
+90 RTYAVLDGNGTFLTGD
-104 GSSTSETRAAEL
+104 NGALASEL
-116 TRTPNIVSAMNGK
+116 TRTPNILTA
-129 IGSANTTIDSYMDY
+129 IGGEVGAANTTIDSYMDY
-143 AIPLALDEQGQ
+143 AIPLGKDDDGE
-154 HPQYIIY
+154 PKYIVY
-161 FFDDKREVRDLSW
+161 FFDDKRETRDLSW

-179 VLRAMMFGLLVAV
+179 VVKAMTFGLLVAV
-192 MLSFLLSKTITTPI
+192 LLSFLLSKTITTPI

-213 QMVASGDFSHR
+213 QMVAAGDFSHR

-246 LHDTLEEIAGE
+246 LHDTLEEIQGE

-267 MTDGVAA
+267 MTDGVTA
-274 FSADGCLIHMN
+274 FNAEGKLIHMN
-285 PATERLLGVS
+285 PTAENLLGAT
-295 FCEDMHFNDLF
+295 FQEDAHFNDVF
-306 EGIEVPTQKNAGERG
+306 EGIDAPTPIAAGEQG
-321 FLQMEIER
+321 FVQMELER
-329 EGRTLSVLFAPYGAG
+329 MGRTLSVLFAPYG
-344 EVERGIVAVI
+344 ENERGIIAVI
-354 HDITEQRKLDDSRRE
+354 HDITEQRKLDEARRE

-380 PLTNIKSYT
+380 PLTNVKSYT

-399 PADTEVKFLSVIAGE
+399 PTDTEVKFLSVIAGE

-429 KLDCGKMDLRFQR
+429 KLDCGKMDLHFHR
-442 FSMQHMLESVFNAMA
+442 FSMQHMVESVYNAMV
-457 LEAENNGHTLTLDI
+457 LEAGNNGLELTLNI
-471 AGKMP
+471 RGKMP

-496 VKYTPTGGHI
+496 VKYTPSGGHI
-506 VLSAFRRDDSHVVI
+506 VLSAARRDEGHVMI

-571 TIYLDSKLDV
+571 TIYLESQLDE
-581 GTTVTITLPTNLP
+581 GTTVTVVLPTNLP
-594 ADEDGII
+594 ADQDGMV

>member
-1 MFRSLHMKLVLI
+1 MFRSLHMKLVII

-19 SVMAVMG
+19 SVMAIMG

-38 DDFESQIE
+38 NDFETQIE
-46 DVMTQNGSETLL
+46 NVMTENNYETYR

-63 AERGQE
+63 AQENDAPERI
-69 GVPRMMEI
+69 MEI
-77 LSAFVGQLGIDNY
+77 LSAFVGRLGIDSY
-90 RYYCVLDGNGTFVD
+90 RTYAVLDGNGTFLTGD
-104 GSSTSETRAAEL
+104 NGALASEL
-116 TRTPNIVSAMNGK
+116 TRTPNILTA
-129 IGSANTTIDSYMDY
+129 IGGEVGAANTTIDSYMDY
-143 AIPLALDEQGQ
+143 AIPLGKDDDGE
-154 HPQYIIY
+154 PKYIVY
-161 FFDDKREVRDLSW
+161 FFDDKRETRDLSW

-179 VLRAMMFGLLVAV
+179 VVKAMTFGLLVAV
-192 MLSFLLSKTITTPI
+192 LLSFLLSKTITTPI

-213 QMVASGDFSHR
+213 QMVAAGDFSHR

-246 LHDTLEEIAGE
+246 LHDTLEEIQGE

-267 MTDGVAA
+267 MTDGVTA
-274 FSADGCLIHMN
+274 FNAEGKLIHMN
-285 PATERLLGVS
+285 PTAENLLGAT
-295 FCEDMHFNDLF
+295 FQEDAHFNDVF
-306 EGIEVPTQKNAGERG
+306 EGIDAPTPIAAGEQG
-321 FLQMEIER
+321 FVQMELER
-329 EGRTLSVLFAPYGAG
+329 MGRTLSVLFAPYG
-344 EVERGIVAVI
+344 ENERGIIAVI
-354 HDITEQRKLDDSRRE
+354 HDITEQRKLDEARRE

-380 PLTNIKSYT
+380 PLTNVKSYT

-399 PADTEVKFLSVIAGE
+399 PTDTEVKFLSVIAGE

-429 KLDCGKMDLRFQR
+429 KLDCGKMDLHFHR
-442 FSMQHMLESVFNAMA
+442 FSMQHMVESVYNAMV
-457 LEAENNGHTLTLDI
+457 LEAGNNGLELKLNI
-471 AGKMP
+471 QGKMP

-496 VKYTPTGGHI
+496 VKYTPSGGHI
-506 VLSAFRRDDSHVVI
+506 VLSAARRDEGHVMI

-571 TIYLDSKLDV
+571 TIYLESQLDE
-581 GTTVTITLPTNLP
+581 GTTVTVVLPTNLP
-594 ADEDGII
+594 ADQDGMV

>member
-1 MFRSLHMKLVLI
+1 MFRSLHMKLVII

-19 SVMAVMG
+19 SVMAIMG

-38 DDFESQIE
+38 NDFETQIE
-46 DVMTQNGSETLL
+46 NVMTENNYETYR

-63 AERGQE
+63 AQESDAPERI
-69 GVPRMMEI
+69 MEI
-77 LSAFVGQLGIDNY
+77 LSAFVGRLGIDSY
-90 RYYCVLDGNGTFVD
+90 RTYAVLDGNGTFLTGD
-104 GSSTSETRAAEL
+104 NGALASEL
-116 TRTPNIVSAMNGK
+116 TRTPNILTA
-129 IGSANTTIDSYMDY
+129 IGGEVGAANTTIDSYMDY
-143 AIPLALDEQGQ
+143 AIPLGKDDDGE
-154 HPQYIIY
+154 PKYIVY
-161 FFDDKREVRDLSW
+161 FFDDKRETRDLSW

-179 VLRAMMFGLLVAV
+179 VVKAMTFGLLVAV
-192 MLSFLLSKTITTPI
+192 LLSFLLSKTITTPI

-213 QMVASGDFSHR
+213 QMVAAGDFSHR

-246 LHDTLEEIAGE
+246 LHDTLEEIQGE

-267 MTDGVAA
+267 MTDGVTA
-274 FSADGCLIHMN
+274 FNAEGKLIHMN
-285 PATERLLGVS
+285 PTAENLLGAT
-295 FCEDMHFNDLF
+295 FQEDAHFNDVF
-306 EGIEVPTQKNAGERG
+306 EGIDAPTPIAAGEQG
-321 FLQMEIER
+321 FVQMELER
-329 EGRTLSVLFAPYGAG
+329 MGRTLSVLFAPYG
-344 EVERGIVAVI
+344 ENERGIIAVI
-354 HDITEQRKLDDSRRE
+354 HDITEQRKLDEARRE

-374 SHELRT
+374 SHELRK
-380 PLTNIKSYT
+380 PLTNVKSYT

-399 PADTEVKFLSVIAGE
+399 PTDTEIKFLSVIAGE

-429 KLDCGKMDLRFQR
+429 KLDCGKMDLHFHR
-442 FSMQHMLESVFNAMA
+442 FSMQHMVESVYNAMV
-457 LEAENNGHTLTLDI
+457 LEAGNNGLELTLNI
-471 AGKMP
+471 RGKMP

-496 VKYTPTGGHI
+496 VKYTPSGGHI
-506 VLSAFRRDDSHVVI
+506 VLSAARRDEGHVMI

-571 TIYLDSKLDV
+571 TIYLESQLDE
-581 GTTVTITLPTNLP
+581 GTTVTVVLPTNLP
-594 ADEDGII
+594 ADQDGMV

>member
-1 MFRSLHMKLVLI
+1 MFRSLHMKLVII

-19 SVMAVMG
+19 SVMAIMG

-38 DDFESQIE
+38 NDFETQIE
-46 DVMTQNGSETLL
+46 NVMTENDYETYR

-63 AERGQE
+63 AQEADAPERI
-69 GVPRMMEI
+69 MEI
-77 LSAFVGQLGIDNY
+77 LSAFVGRLGIDSY
-90 RYYCVLDGNGTFVD
+90 RTYAVLDGNGTFMTGD
-104 GSSTSETRAAEL
+104 NGALASEL
-116 TRTPNIVSAMNGK
+116 TRTPNILMA
-129 IGSANTTIDSYMDY
+129 IGGEIGAANTTIDSYMDY
-143 AIPLALDEQGQ
+143 AIPLAKNDDGE
-154 HPQYIIY
+154 PKYIVY
-161 FFDDKREVRDLSW
+161 FFDDKRETRDLSW

-179 VLRAMMFGLLVAV
+179 VVKAMTFGLLVAV
-192 MLSFLLSKTITTPI
+192 LLSFLLSKTITTPI

-213 QMVASGDFSHR
+213 QMVAAGDFSHR

-246 LHDTLEEIAGE
+246 LHDTLEEIQGE

-267 MTDGVAA
+267 MTDGVTA
-274 FSADGCLIHMN
+274 FNAEGRLIHMN
-285 PATERLLGVS
+285 PTAENLLGAA
-295 FCEDMHFNDLF
+295 FGEDAHFNDIF
-306 EGIEVPTQKNAGERG
+306 EGIDAPAPRTGEQG
-321 FLQMEIER
+321 LVQMELER
-329 EGRTLSVLFAPYGAG
+329 MGRTLSVLFAPYG
-344 EVERGIVAVI
+344 ENERGIIAVI
-354 HDITEQRKLDDSRRE
+354 HDITEQRKLDEARRE

-380 PLTNIKSYT
+380 PLTNVKSYT

-399 PADTEVKFLSVIAGE
+399 PTDTEVKFLSVIAGE

-429 KLDCGKMDLRFQR
+429 KLDCGKMDLHFHR
-442 FSMQHMLESVFNAMA
+442 FSMQHMVESVYNAMV
-457 LEAENNGHTLTLDI
+457 LEAGNNGLELTLNI
-471 AGKMP
+471 QGKMP

-496 VKYTPTGGHI
+496 VKYTPSGGHI
-506 VLSAFRRDDSHVVI
+506 VLSAARRDEGHIMI

-528 IPKDD
+528 IPKED

-571 TIYLDSKLDV
+571 TIYLESQLDV
-581 GTTVTITLPTNLP
+581 GTTVTVVLPTNLP
-594 ADEDGII
+594 ADQDGMV

>member
-1 MFRSLHMKLVLI
+1 MFRSLHMKLVII

-19 SVMAVMG
+19 SVMAIMG

-38 DDFESQIE
+38 NDFETQIE
-46 DVMTQNGSETLL
+46 NVMTENNYETYR

-63 AERGQE
+63 AQESDAPERI
-69 GVPRMMEI
+69 MEI
-77 LSAFVGQLGIDNY
+77 LSAFVGRLGIDSY
-90 RYYCVLDGNGTFVD
+90 RTYAVLDGNGTFLTGD
-104 GSSTSETRAAEL
+104 NGALASEL
-116 TRTPNIVSAMNGK
+116 TRTPNILTAVGGEVGA
-129 IGSANTTIDSYMDY
+129 ANTTIDSYMDY
-143 AIPLALDEQGQ
+143 AIPLGKDDDGE
-154 HPQYIIY
+154 PKYIVY
-161 FFDDKREVRDLSW
+161 FFDDKRETRDLSW

-179 VLRAMMFGLLVAV
+179 VVKAMTFGLLVAV
-192 MLSFLLSKTITTPI
+192 LLSFLLSKTITTPI

-213 QMVASGDFSHR
+213 QMVAAGDFSHR

-246 LHDTLEEIAGE
+246 LHDTLEEIQGE

-267 MTDGVAA
+267 MTDGVTA
-274 FSADGCLIHMN
+274 FNAEGKLIHMN
-285 PATERLLGVS
+285 PTAENLLGAT
-295 FCEDMHFNDLF
+295 FQEDAHFNDVF
-306 EGIEVPTQKNAGERG
+306 EGIDAPTPIAAGEQG
-321 FLQMEIER
+321 FVQMELER
-329 EGRTLSVLFAPYGAG
+329 MGRTLSVLFAPYG
-344 EVERGIVAVI
+344 ENERGIIAVI
-354 HDITEQRKLDDSRRE
+354 HDITEQRKLDEARRE

-380 PLTNIKSYT
+380 PLTNVKSYT

-399 PADTEVKFLSVIAGE
+399 PTDTEVKFLSVIAGE

-429 KLDCGKMDLRFQR
+429 KLDCGKMDLHFHR
-442 FSMQHMLESVFNAMA
+442 FSMQHMVESVYNAMV
-457 LEAENNGHTLTLDI
+457 LEAGNNGLELTLNI
-471 AGKMP
+471 RGKMP

-496 VKYTPTGGHI
+496 VKYTPSGGHI
-506 VLSAFRRDDSHVVI
+506 VLSAARRDEGHVMI

-571 TIYLDSKLDV
+571 TIYLESQLDE
-581 GTTVTITLPTNLP
+581 GTTVTVVLPTNLP
-594 ADEDGII
+594 ADQDGMV

>member
-1 MFRSLHMKLVLI
+1 MFRSLHMKLVII

-19 SVMAVMG
+19 SVMAIMG

-38 DDFESQIE
+38 NDFETQIE
-46 DVMTQNGSETLL
+46 NVMTENNYETYR

-63 AERGQE
+63 AQESDAPERI
-69 GVPRMMEI
+69 MEI
-77 LSAFVGQLGIDNY
+77 LSAFVGRLGIDSY
-90 RYYCVLDGNGTFVD
+90 RTYAVLDGNGTFLTGD
-104 GSSTSETRAAEL
+104 NGALASEL
-116 TRTPNIVSAMNGK
+116 TRTPNILTA
-129 IGSANTTIDSYMDY
+129 IGGEVGTANTTIDSYMDY
-143 AIPLALDEQGQ
+143 AIPLGKDDDGE
-154 HPQYIIY
+154 PKYIVY
-161 FFDDKREVRDLSW
+161 FFDDKRETRDLSW

-179 VLRAMMFGLLVAV
+179 VVKAMTFGLLVAV
-192 MLSFLLSKTITTPI
+192 LLSFLLSKTITTPI

-213 QMVASGDFSHR
+213 QMVAAGDFSHR

-246 LHDTLEEIAGE
+246 LHDTLEEIQGE

-267 MTDGVAA
+267 MTDGVTA
-274 FSADGCLIHMN
+274 FNAEGKLIHMN
-285 PATERLLGVS
+285 PTAENLLGAT
-295 FCEDMHFNDLF
+295 FQEDAHFNDVF
-306 EGIEVPTQKNAGERG
+306 EGIDAPTPIAAGEQG
-321 FLQMEIER
+321 FVQMELER
-329 EGRTLSVLFAPYGAG
+329 MGRTLSVLFAPYG
-344 EVERGIVAVI
+344 ENERGIIAVI
-354 HDITEQRKLDDSRRE
+354 HDITEQRKLDEARRE

-380 PLTNIKSYT
+380 PLTNVKSYT

-399 PADTEVKFLSVIAGE
+399 PTDTEVKFLSVIAGE

-429 KLDCGKMDLRFQR
+429 KLDCGKMDLHFHR
-442 FSMQHMLESVFNAMA
+442 FSMQHMVESVYNAMV
-457 LEAENNGHTLTLDI
+457 LEAGNNGLELTLNI
-471 AGKMP
+471 QGKMP

-496 VKYTPTGGHI
+496 VKYTPSGGHI
-506 VLSAFRRDDSHVVI
+506 VLSAARRDEGHVMI

-571 TIYLDSKLDV
+571 TIYLESQLDE
-581 GTTVTITLPTNLP
+581 GTTVTVVLPTNLP
-594 ADEDGII
+594 ADQDGMV

>member
-1 MFRSLHMKLVLI
+1 M
-13 LILLIV
+13 
-19 SVMAVMG
+19 
-26 TFLVNSVGSYYL
+26 
-38 DDFESQIE
+38 
-46 DVMTQNGSETLL
+46 
-58 SLEQA
+58 
-63 AERGQE
+63 
-69 GVPRMMEI
+69 
-77 LSAFVGQLGIDNY
+77 
-90 RYYCVLDGNGTFVD
+90 
-104 GSSTSETRAAEL
+104 
-116 TRTPNIVSAMNGK
+116 
-129 IGSANTTIDSYMDY
+129 
-143 AIPLALDEQGQ
+143 
-154 HPQYIIY
+154 
-161 FFDDKREVRDLSW
+161 
-174 NFFGI
+174 
-179 VLRAMMFGLLVAV
+179 
-192 MLSFLLSKTITTPI
+192 
-206 ENIRTRA
+206 
-213 QMVASGDFSHR
+213 
-224 LDIQSNDEIGELTA
+224 
-238 TFNHMADR
+238 
-246 LHDTLEEIAGE
+246 
-257 RDKLGTIFLH
+257 
-267 MTDGVAA
+267 
-274 FSADGCLIHMN
+274 
-285 PATERLLGVS
+285 
-295 FCEDMHFNDLF
+295 
-306 EGIEVPTQKNAGERG
+306 
-321 FLQMEIER
+321 
-329 EGRTLSVLFAPYGAG
+329 
-344 EVERGIVAVI
+344 
-354 HDITEQRKLDDSRRE
+354 
-369 FIANV
+369 

-457 LEAENNGHTLTLDI
+457 LEAENNGHTLSLDI

>member
-38 DDFESQIE
+38 NDFETQIE
-46 DVMTQNGSETLL
+46 SVMTENGSETLR

-63 AERGQE
+63 AAGEDGPARIL
-69 GVPRMMEI
+69 EI
-77 LSAFVGQLGIDNY
+77 LSAYDGRLGIDTY
-90 RYYCVLDGNGTFVD
+90 RTYAVLDGTGAFVAGRD
-104 GSSTSETRAAEL
+104 EAFASEL
-116 TRTPNIVSAMNGK
+116 TRTPNIVTAMNGAV
-129 IGSANTTIDSYMDY
+129 GSHNTTIDSYMDY
-143 AIPLALDEQGQ
+143 AIPLSLDEDGKD
-154 HPQYIIY
+154 PRYIVY
-161 FFDDKREVRDLSW
+161 FFDDKRETRDLSW

-179 VLRAMMFGLLVAV
+179 VLKAMTFGLLVAV
-192 MLSFLLSKTITTPI
+192 FLSFLLSKTITTPI

-224 LDIQSNDEIGELTA
+224 LEIQSNDEIGELTA

-246 LHDTLEEIAGE
+246 LHDTLEEVAGE
-257 RDKLGTIFLH
+257 RDKLGTMFLH
-267 MTDGVAA
+267 MADGVSA
-274 FSADGCLIHMN
+274 FSADGKLVQMN
-285 PATERLLGVS
+285 PAAERLLGVPYR
-295 FCEDMHFNDLF
+295 EDEHFNDLF
-306 EGIEVPTQKNAGERG
+306 EGIEIPTPQKAGKQG
-321 FLQMEIER
+321 FVQMEMER
-329 EGRTLSVLFAPYGAG
+329 QGRTLSVLFAPYGAG
-344 EVERGIVAVI
+344 ENERGIVAVI

-389 ETLIDAAGEL
+389 ETLLDAAGDL

-429 KLDCGKMDLRFQR
+429 KLDCGKMDLHFHR
-442 FSMQHMLESVFNAMA
+442 FSMQHMLEGVYNAMA
-457 LEAENNGHTLTLDI
+457 LEAENNGLTLKLRL
-471 AGKMP
+471 AGEMP
-476 DMNGDRER
+476 VMNGDRER

-496 VKYTPTGGHI
+496 VKYTPRGGHI
-506 VLSAFRRDDSHVVI
+506 ELSAAPYDSTHVKIAVQ
-520 RVKDDGMG
+520 DDGMG
-528 IPKDD
+528 IPEADQ
-533 IPRLFE
+533 PRLFE

-571 TIYLDSKLDV
+571 TISLTSKLDV
-581 GTTVTITLPTNLP
+581 GTTFTIILPTNLP
-594 ADEDGII
+594 ADADGMV

>member
-1 MFRSLHMKLVLI
+1 MFRSLHMKLVII

-19 SVMAVMG
+19 SVMAIMG

-38 DDFESQIE
+38 NDFETQIE
-46 DVMTQNGSETLL
+46 NVMTENNYETYR

-63 AERGQE
+63 AQESDAPERI
-69 GVPRMMEI
+69 MEI
-77 LSAFVGQLGIDNY
+77 LSAFVGRLGIDSY
-90 RYYCVLDGNGTFVD
+90 RTYAVLDGNGTFLTGD
-104 GSSTSETRAAEL
+104 NGALASEL
-116 TRTPNIVSAMNGK
+116 TRTPNILTA
-129 IGSANTTIDSYMDY
+129 IGGEVGAANTTIDSYMDY
-143 AIPLALDEQGQ
+143 AIPLGKDDDGE
-154 HPQYIIY
+154 PKYIVY
-161 FFDDKREVRDLSW
+161 FFDDKRETRDLSW

-179 VLRAMMFGLLVAV
+179 VVKAMTFGLLVAV
-192 MLSFLLSKTITTPI
+192 LLSFLLSKTITTPI

-213 QMVASGDFSHR
+213 QMVAAGDFSHR

-246 LHDTLEEIAGE
+246 LHDTLEEIQGE

-267 MTDGVAA
+267 MTDGVTA
-274 FSADGCLIHMN
+274 FNAEGKLIHMN
-285 PATERLLGVS
+285 PTAENLLGAT
-295 FCEDMHFNDLF
+295 FQEDAHFNDVF
-306 EGIEVPTQKNAGERG
+306 EGIDAPTPIAAGEQG
-321 FLQMEIER
+321 FVQMELER
-329 EGRTLSVLFAPYGAG
+329 MGRTLSVLFAPYG
-344 EVERGIVAVI
+344 ENERGIIAVI
-354 HDITEQRKLDDSRRE
+354 HDITEQRKLDEARRE

-380 PLTNIKSYT
+380 PLTNVKSYT

-399 PADTEVKFLSVIAGE
+399 PTDTEVKFLSVIAGE

-429 KLDCGKMDLRFQR
+429 KLDCGKMDLHFHR
-442 FSMQHMLESVFNAMA
+442 FSMQHMVESVYNAMV
-457 LEAENNGHTLTLDI
+457 LEAGNNGLELKLNI
-471 AGKMP
+471 QGKMP

-496 VKYTPTGGHI
+496 VKYTPSGGHI
-506 VLSAFRRDDSHVVI
+506 VLSAARRDEGHVMI

-571 TIYLDSKLDV
+571 TIYLESQLDA
-581 GTTVTITLPTNLP
+581 GTTVTVVLPTNLP
-594 ADEDGII
+594 ADQDGMV

>member
-1 MFRSLHMKLVLI
+1 MFRSLHMKLVII

-19 SVMAVMG
+19 SVMAIMG

-38 DDFESQIE
+38 NDFETQIE
-46 DVMTQNGSETLL
+46 NVMTENNYETYR

-63 AERGQE
+63 AQESDAPERI
-69 GVPRMMEI
+69 MEI
-77 LSAFVGQLGIDNY
+77 LSAFVGRLGIDSY
-90 RYYCVLDGNGTFVD
+90 RTYAVLDGNGTFLTGD
-104 GSSTSETRAAEL
+104 NGALASEL
-116 TRTPNIVSAMNGK
+116 TRTPNILTA
-129 IGSANTTIDSYMDY
+129 IGGEVGAANTTIDSYMDY
-143 AIPLALDEQGQ
+143 AIPLGKDDDGE
-154 HPQYIIY
+154 PKYIVY
-161 FFDDKREVRDLSW
+161 FFDDKRETRDLSW

-179 VLRAMMFGLLVAV
+179 VVKAMTFGLLVAV
-192 MLSFLLSKTITTPI
+192 LLSFLLSKTITTPI

-213 QMVASGDFSHR
+213 QMVAAGDFSHR

-246 LHDTLEEIAGE
+246 LHDTLEEIQGE

-267 MTDGVAA
+267 MTDGVTA
-274 FSADGCLIHMN
+274 FNAEGKLIHMN
-285 PATERLLGVS
+285 PTAENLLGAT
-295 FCEDMHFNDLF
+295 FQEEAHFNDVF
-306 EGIEVPTQKNAGERG
+306 EGIDAPTPIAAGEQG
-321 FLQMEIER
+321 FVQMELER
-329 EGRTLSVLFAPYGAG
+329 MGRTLSVLFAPYG
-344 EVERGIVAVI
+344 ENERGIIAVI
-354 HDITEQRKLDDSRRE
+354 HDITEQRKLDEARRE

-380 PLTNIKSYT
+380 PLTNVKSYT

-399 PADTEVKFLSVIAGE
+399 PTDTEVKFLSVIAGE

-429 KLDCGKMDLRFQR
+429 KLDCGKMDLHFHR
-442 FSMQHMLESVFNAMA
+442 FSMQHMVESVYNAMV
-457 LEAENNGHTLTLDI
+457 LEAGNNGLELTLNI
-471 AGKMP
+471 QGKMP

-496 VKYTPTGGHI
+496 VKYTPSGGHI
-506 VLSAFRRDDSHVVI
+506 VLSAARRDEGHVMI

-571 TIYLDSKLDV
+571 TIYLESQLDE
-581 GTTVTITLPTNLP
+581 GTTVTVVLPTNLP
-594 ADEDGII
+594 ADQDGMV

>member
-1 MFRSLHMKLVLI
+1 MFRSLHMKLVII

-19 SVMAVMG
+19 SVMAIMG

-38 DDFESQIE
+38 NDFETQIE
-46 DVMTQNGSETLL
+46 NVMTENNYETYR

-63 AERGQE
+63 AQESDAPERI
-69 GVPRMMEI
+69 MEI
-77 LSAFVGQLGIDNY
+77 LSAFVGRLGIDSY
-90 RYYCVLDGNGTFVD
+90 RTYAVLDGSGTFLTGD
-104 GSSTSETRAAEL
+104 NGALASEL
-116 TRTPNIVSAMNGK
+116 TRTPNILTAVGGEVGA
-129 IGSANTTIDSYMDY
+129 ANTTIDSYMDY
-143 AIPLALDEQGQ
+143 AIPLGKDDDGE
-154 HPQYIIY
+154 PKYIVY
-161 FFDDKREVRDLSW
+161 FFDDKRETRDLSW

-179 VLRAMMFGLLVAV
+179 VVKAMTFGLLVAV
-192 MLSFLLSKTITTPI
+192 LLSFLLSKTITTPI

-213 QMVASGDFSHR
+213 QMVAAGDFSHR

-246 LHDTLEEIAGE
+246 LHDTLEEIQGE

-267 MTDGVAA
+267 MTDGVTA
-274 FSADGCLIHMN
+274 FNAEGKLIHMN
-285 PATERLLGVS
+285 PTAENLLGAT
-295 FCEDMHFNDLF
+295 FQENAHFNDVF
-306 EGIEVPTQKNAGERG
+306 EGIDAPTPIAAGEQG
-321 FLQMEIER
+321 FVQMELER
-329 EGRTLSVLFAPYGAG
+329 MGRTLSVLFAPYG
-344 EVERGIVAVI
+344 ENERGIIAVI
-354 HDITEQRKLDDSRRE
+354 HDITEQRKLDEARRE

-380 PLTNIKSYT
+380 PLTNVKSYT

-399 PADTEVKFLSVIAGE
+399 PTDTEVKFLSVIAGE

-429 KLDCGKMDLRFQR
+429 KLDCGKMDLHFHR
-442 FSMQHMLESVFNAMA
+442 FSMQHMVESVYNAMV
-457 LEAENNGHTLTLDI
+457 LEAGNNGLELTLNI
-471 AGKMP
+471 QGKMP

-496 VKYTPTGGHI
+496 VKYTPSGGHI
-506 VLSAFRRDDSHVVI
+506 VLSAARRDEGHVMI

-571 TIYLDSKLDV
+571 TIYLESQLDE
-581 GTTVTITLPTNLP
+581 GTTVTVVLPTNLP
-594 ADEDGII
+594 ADQDGMV

>member
-1 MFRSLHMKLVLI
+1 MFRSLHMKLVII

-19 SVMAVMG
+19 SVMAIMG

-38 DDFESQIE
+38 NDFETQIE
-46 DVMTQNGSETLL
+46 NVMTENNYETYR

-63 AERGQE
+63 AQEPDAPERI
-69 GVPRMMEI
+69 MEI
-77 LSAFVGQLGIDNY
+77 LSAFVGRLGIDSY
-90 RYYCVLDGNGTFVD
+90 RTYAVLDGNGTFLTGD
-104 GSSTSETRAAEL
+104 NGALASEL
-116 TRTPNIVSAMNGK
+116 TRTPNILTA
-129 IGSANTTIDSYMDY
+129 IGGEVGAANTTIDSYMDY
-143 AIPLALDEQGQ
+143 AIPLGKDDDGE
-154 HPQYIIY
+154 PKYIVY
-161 FFDDKREVRDLSW
+161 FFDDKRETRDLSW

-179 VLRAMMFGLLVAV
+179 VVKAMTFGLLVAV
-192 MLSFLLSKTITTPI
+192 LLSFLLSKTITTPI

-213 QMVASGDFSHR
+213 QMVAAGDFSHR

-246 LHDTLEEIAGE
+246 LHDTLEEIQGE

-267 MTDGVAA
+267 MTDGVTA
-274 FSADGCLIHMN
+274 FNAEGKLIHMN
-285 PATERLLGVS
+285 PTAENLLGAT
-295 FCEDMHFNDLF
+295 FQEDAHFNDVF
-306 EGIEVPTQKNAGERG
+306 EGIDAPTPIAAGEQG
-321 FLQMEIER
+321 FVQMELER
-329 EGRTLSVLFAPYGAG
+329 MGRTLSVLFAPYG
-344 EVERGIVAVI
+344 ENERGIIAVI
-354 HDITEQRKLDDSRRE
+354 HDITEQRKLDEARRE

-380 PLTNIKSYT
+380 PLTNVKSYT

-399 PADTEVKFLSVIAGE
+399 PTDTEVKFLSVIAGE

-429 KLDCGKMDLRFQR
+429 KLDCGKMDLHFHR
-442 FSMQHMLESVFNAMA
+442 FSMQHMVESVYNAMV
-457 LEAENNGHTLTLDI
+457 LEAGNNGLELTLNI
-471 AGKMP
+471 RGKMP

-496 VKYTPTGGHI
+496 VKYTPSGGHI
-506 VLSAFRRDDSHVVI
+506 VLSAARRDEGHVMI

-571 TIYLDSKLDV
+571 TIYLESQLDE
-581 GTTVTITLPTNLP
+581 GTTVTVVLPTNLP
-594 ADEDGII
+594 ADQDGMV

>member
-1 MFRSLHMKLVLI
+1 MFRSLHMKLVII

-19 SVMAVMG
+19 SVMAIMG

-38 DDFESQIE
+38 NDFETQIE
-46 DVMTQNGSETLL
+46 NVMTENNYETYR

-63 AERGQE
+63 AQENDAPERI
-69 GVPRMMEI
+69 MEI
-77 LSAFVGQLGIDNY
+77 LSAFVGRLGIDSY
-90 RYYCVLDGNGTFVD
+90 RTYAVLDGNGTFLTGD
-104 GSSTSETRAAEL
+104 NGALASEL
-116 TRTPNIVSAMNGK
+116 TRTPNILTA
-129 IGSANTTIDSYMDY
+129 IGGEVGAANTTIDSYMDY
-143 AIPLALDEQGQ
+143 AIPLGKDDDGE
-154 HPQYIIY
+154 PKYIVY
-161 FFDDKREVRDLSW
+161 FFDDKRETRDLSW

-179 VLRAMMFGLLVAV
+179 VVKAMTFGLLVAV
-192 MLSFLLSKTITTPI
+192 LLSFLLSKTITTPI

-213 QMVASGDFSHR
+213 QMVAAGDFSHR

-246 LHDTLEEIAGE
+246 LHDTLEEIQGE

-267 MTDGVAA
+267 MTDGVTA
-274 FSADGCLIHMN
+274 FNAEGKLIHMN
-285 PATERLLGVS
+285 PTAENLLGAT
-295 FCEDMHFNDLF
+295 FQEDAHFNDVF
-306 EGIEVPTQKNAGERG
+306 EGIDAPTPIAAGEQG
-321 FLQMEIER
+321 FVQMELER
-329 EGRTLSVLFAPYGAG
+329 MGRTLSVLFAPYG
-344 EVERGIVAVI
+344 ENERGIIAVI
-354 HDITEQRKLDDSRRE
+354 HDITEQRKLDEARRE

-380 PLTNIKSYT
+380 PLTNVKSYT

-399 PADTEVKFLSVIAGE
+399 PTDTEVKFLSVIAGE

-429 KLDCGKMDLRFQR
+429 KLDCGKMDLHFHR
-442 FSMQHMLESVFNAMA
+442 FSMQHMVESVYNAMV
-457 LEAENNGHTLTLDI
+457 LEAGNNGLELTLNI
-471 AGKMP
+471 QGKMP

-496 VKYTPTGGHI
+496 VKYTPSGGHI
-506 VLSAFRRDDSHVVI
+506 VLSAARRDEGHVMI

-571 TIYLDSKLDV
+571 TIYLESQLDE
-581 GTTVTITLPTNLP
+581 GTTVTVVVPTNLP
-594 ADEDGII
+594 ADQDGMV

>member
-1 MFRSLHMKLVLI
+1 MFRSLHMKLVII

-19 SVMAVMG
+19 SVMAIMG

-38 DDFESQIE
+38 NDFETQIE
-46 DVMTQNGSETLL
+46 NVMTENNYETYR

-63 AERGQE
+63 AQENDAPERI
-69 GVPRMMEI
+69 MEI
-77 LSAFVGQLGIDNY
+77 LSAFVGRLGIDSY
-90 RYYCVLDGNGTFVD
+90 RTYAVLDGNGTFLTGD
-104 GSSTSETRAAEL
+104 NGALASEL
-116 TRTPNIVSAMNGK
+116 TRTPNILTA
-129 IGSANTTIDSYMDY
+129 IGGEVGAANTTIDSYMDY
-143 AIPLALDEQGQ
+143 AIPLGKDDDGE
-154 HPQYIIY
+154 PKYIVY
-161 FFDDKREVRDLSW
+161 FFDDKRETRDLSW

-179 VLRAMMFGLLVAV
+179 VVKAMTFGLLVAV
-192 MLSFLLSKTITTPI
+192 LLSFLLSKTITTPI

-213 QMVASGDFSHR
+213 QMVAAGDFSHR

-246 LHDTLEEIAGE
+246 LHDTLEEIQGE

-267 MTDGVAA
+267 MTDGVTA
-274 FSADGCLIHMN
+274 FNAEGKLIHMN
-285 PATERLLGVS
+285 PTAENLLGAT
-295 FCEDMHFNDLF
+295 FQEDAHFNDVF
-306 EGIEVPTQKNAGERG
+306 EGIDAPTPIAAGEQG
-321 FLQMEIER
+321 FVQMELER
-329 EGRTLSVLFAPYGAG
+329 MGRTLSVLFAPYG
-344 EVERGIVAVI
+344 ENERGIIAVI
-354 HDITEQRKLDDSRRE
+354 HDITEQRKLDEARRE

-380 PLTNIKSYT
+380 PLTNVKSYT

-399 PADTEVKFLSVIAGE
+399 PTDTEVKFLSVIAGE

-429 KLDCGKMDLRFQR
+429 KLDCGKMDLHFHR
-442 FSMQHMLESVFNAMA
+442 FSMQHMVESVYNAMV
-457 LEAENNGHTLTLDI
+457 LEAGNNGLELTLNI
-471 AGKMP
+471 QGKMP

-496 VKYTPTGGHI
+496 VKYTPSGGHI
-506 VLSAFRRDDSHVVI
+506 VLSAARRDEGHVMI

-571 TIYLDSKLDV
+571 TIYLESQLDE
-581 GTTVTITLPTNLP
+581 GTTVTVVLPTNLP
-594 ADEDGII
+594 ADQDGMV

>member
-1 MFRSLHMKLVLI
+1 MFRSLHMKLVII

-19 SVMAVMG
+19 SVMAIMG

-38 DDFESQIE
+38 NDFETQIE
-46 DVMTQNGSETLL
+46 NVMTENNYETYR

-63 AERGQE
+63 AQESDAPERI
-69 GVPRMMEI
+69 MEI
-77 LSAFVGQLGIDNY
+77 LSAFVGRLGIDSY
-90 RYYCVLDGNGTFVD
+90 RTYAVLDGNGTFLTGD
-104 GSSTSETRAAEL
+104 NGALASEL
-116 TRTPNIVSAMNGK
+116 TRTPNILTA
-129 IGSANTTIDSYMDY
+129 IGGEVGAANTTIDSYMDY
-143 AIPLALDEQGQ
+143 AIPLGKDDDGE
-154 HPQYIIY
+154 PKYIVY
-161 FFDDKREVRDLSW
+161 FFDDKRETRDLSW

-179 VLRAMMFGLLVAV
+179 VVKAMTFGLLVAV
-192 MLSFLLSKTITTPI
+192 LLSFLLSKTITTPI

-213 QMVASGDFSHR
+213 QMVAAGDFSHR

-246 LHDTLEEIAGE
+246 LHDTLEEIQGE

-267 MTDGVAA
+267 MTDGVTA
-274 FSADGCLIHMN
+274 FNAEGKLIHMN
-285 PATERLLGVS
+285 PTAENLLGAT
-295 FCEDMHFNDLF
+295 FQEDAHFNDVF
-306 EGIEVPTQKNAGERG
+306 EGIDAPTPIAAGEQG
-321 FLQMEIER
+321 FVQMELER
-329 EGRTLSVLFAPYGAG
+329 MGRTLSVLFAPYG
-344 EVERGIVAVI
+344 ENERGIIAVI
-354 HDITEQRKLDDSRRE
+354 HDITEQRKLDEARRE

-380 PLTNIKSYT
+380 PLTNVKSYT

-399 PADTEVKFLSVIAGE
+399 PTDTEVKFLSVIAGE

-429 KLDCGKMDLRFQR
+429 KLDCGKMDLHFHR
-442 FSMQHMLESVFNAMA
+442 FSMQHMVESVYNAMV
-457 LEAENNGHTLTLDI
+457 LEAGNNGLELTLNI
-471 AGKMP
+471 RGKMP

-484 LEQVVINILSNA
+484 LERVVINILSNA
-496 VKYTPTGGHI
+496 VKYTPSGGHI
-506 VLSAFRRDDSHVVI
+506 VLSAARRDEGHVMI

-571 TIYLDSKLDV
+571 TIYLESQLDE
-581 GTTVTITLPTNLP
+581 GTTVTVVLPTNLP
-594 ADEDGII
+594 ADQDGMV

>member
-1 MFRSLHMKLVLI
+1 MFRSLHMKLVII

-19 SVMAVMG
+19 SVMAIMG

-38 DDFESQIE
+38 NDFETQIE
-46 DVMTQNGSETLL
+46 NVMTENNYETYR

-63 AERGQE
+63 AQESDAPERI
-69 GVPRMMEI
+69 MEI
-77 LSAFVGQLGIDNY
+77 LSAFVGRLGIDSY
-90 RYYCVLDGNGTFVD
+90 RTYAVLDGNGTFLTGD
-104 GSSTSETRAAEL
+104 NGALASEL
-116 TRTPNIVSAMNGK
+116 TRTPNILTA
-129 IGSANTTIDSYMDY
+129 IGGEVGAANTTIDSYMDY
-143 AIPLALDEQGQ
+143 AIPLGKDDDGE
-154 HPQYIIY
+154 PKYIVY
-161 FFDDKREVRDLSW
+161 FFDDKRETRDLSW

-179 VLRAMMFGLLVAV
+179 VVKAMTFGLLVAV
-192 MLSFLLSKTITTPI
+192 LLSFLLSKTITTPI

-213 QMVASGDFSHR
+213 QMVAAGDFSHR

-246 LHDTLEEIAGE
+246 LHDTLEEIQGE

-267 MTDGVAA
+267 MTDGVTA
-274 FSADGCLIHMN
+274 FNAEGKLIHMN
-285 PATERLLGVS
+285 PTAENLLGAT
-295 FCEDMHFNDLF
+295 FQEDAHFNDVF
-306 EGIEVPTQKNAGERG
+306 EGIDAPTPIAAGEQG
-321 FLQMEIER
+321 FVQMELER
-329 EGRTLSVLFAPYGAG
+329 MGRTLSVLFAPYG
-344 EVERGIVAVI
+344 ENERGIIAVI
-354 HDITEQRKLDDSRRE
+354 HDITEQRKLDEARRE

-380 PLTNIKSYT
+380 PLTNVKSYT

-399 PADTEVKFLSVIAGE
+399 PTDTEVKFLSVIAGE

-429 KLDCGKMDLRFQR
+429 KLDCGKMDLHFHR
-442 FSMQHMLESVFNAMA
+442 FSMQHMVESVYNAMV
-457 LEAENNGHTLTLDI
+457 LEAGNNGLELTLNI
-471 AGKMP
+471 RGKMP

-496 VKYTPTGGHI
+496 VKYTPSGGHI
-506 VLSAFRRDDSHVVI
+506 VLSAARWDEGHVMI

-571 TIYLDSKLDV
+571 TIYLESQLDE
-581 GTTVTITLPTNLP
+581 GTTVTVVLPTNLP
-594 ADEDGII
+594 ADQDGMV

>member
-1 MFRSLHMKLVLI
+1 MFRSLHMKLVII

-19 SVMAVMG
+19 SVMAIMG

-38 DDFESQIE
+38 NDFETQIE
-46 DVMTQNGSETLL
+46 NVMTENNYETYR

-63 AERGQE
+63 AQESDAPERI
-69 GVPRMMEI
+69 MEI
-77 LSAFVGQLGIDNY
+77 LSAFVGRLGIDSY
-90 RYYCVLDGNGTFVD
+90 RTYAVLDGNGTFLTGD
-104 GSSTSETRAAEL
+104 NGALASEL
-116 TRTPNIVSAMNGK
+116 TRTPNILTA
-129 IGSANTTIDSYMDY
+129 IGGEVGAANTTIDSYMDY
-143 AIPLALDEQGQ
+143 AIPLGKDDDGE
-154 HPQYIIY
+154 PKYIVY
-161 FFDDKREVRDLSW
+161 FFDDKRETRDLSW

-179 VLRAMMFGLLVAV
+179 VVKAMTFGLLVAV
-192 MLSFLLSKTITTPI
+192 LLSFLLSKTITTPI

-213 QMVASGDFSHR
+213 QMVAAGDFSHR

-246 LHDTLEEIAGE
+246 LHDTLQEIQGE

-267 MTDGVAA
+267 MTDGVTA
-274 FSADGCLIHMN
+274 FNAEGKLIHMN
-285 PATERLLGVS
+285 PTAENLLGAT
-295 FCEDMHFNDLF
+295 FQEDAHFNDVF
-306 EGIEVPTQKNAGERG
+306 EGIDAPTPIAAGEQG
-321 FLQMEIER
+321 FVQMELER
-329 EGRTLSVLFAPYGAG
+329 MGRTLSVLFAPYG
-344 EVERGIVAVI
+344 ENERGIIAVI
-354 HDITEQRKLDDSRRE
+354 HDITEQRKLDEARRE

-380 PLTNIKSYT
+380 PLTNVKSYT

-399 PADTEVKFLSVIAGE
+399 PTDTEVKFLSVIAGE

-429 KLDCGKMDLRFQR
+429 KLDCGKMDLHFHR
-442 FSMQHMLESVFNAMA
+442 FSMQHMVESVYNAMV
-457 LEAENNGHTLTLDI
+457 LEAGNNGLELTLNI
-471 AGKMP
+471 QGKMP

-496 VKYTPTGGHI
+496 VKYTPSGGHI
-506 VLSAFRRDDSHVVI
+506 VLSAARRDEGHVMI

-571 TIYLDSKLDV
+571 TIYLESQLDA
-581 GTTVTITLPTNLP
+581 GTTVTVVLPTNLP
-594 ADEDGII
+594 ADQDGMV